1 MRLIEEKIHLINERI
16 SSDFKTI
23 SDVGA
28 LNGLGGLALFNF
40 HYSKTFN
47 IGNKIGHSI
56 LENCIEKIN
65 DGYDNPTY
73 CNGIIGLGWVVNYLV
88 KENLID
94 ESNNEILPD
103 IDKFAFYCLQESIK
117 ENNFD
122 FLHGAI
128 GYANYLIE
136 RLENSTHS
144 SREIIGQLLFLLI
157 EYFEILFRNI
167 QLFAKDPEIT
177 IKMSFENKA
186 IFGLA
191 HGISSI
197 IFILNKISQIPSFT
211 TKSLFLANQYTN
223 HLLKYYS
230 PEKKGISSF
239 PNYEDAAGVIKY
251 CSALSW
257 CSGDLGIG
265 FNLLNTSIRYN
276 HNDSYK
282 KLGIQILKHAAQRQ
296 TLEDTLLQSTGICHG
311 YFGAYKI
318 FSNTYKL
325 TSDKDFDSA
334 SKYWL
339 NKGLENL
346 QISTKPDLSILYGLS
361 GIGLTLLEVF
371 KSQDLNWDKSL
382 FLH

>member
-1 MRLIEEKIHLINERI
+1 MKHIEEKIHSINERI
-16 SSDFKTI
+16 TSDFKTI
-23 SDVGA
+23 SDIGA
-28 LNGLGGLALFNF
+28 LNGLGGLALFSF

-103 IDKFAFYCLQESIK
+103 IDKYAFYCLHESIK

-136 RLENSTHS
+136 RLENSTDS
-144 SREIIGQLLFLLI
+144 NRETIRQLLFLLV
-157 EYFEILFRNI
+157 EYFETLFKNI
-167 QLFAKDPEIT
+167 ELFSKDPQVT
-177 IKMSFENKA
+177 VKMSFENRVV
-186 IFGLA
+186 FGLA

-197 IFILNKISQIPSFT
+197 VFILNKISKIPSLNK
-211 TKSLFLANQYTN
+211 KSLFLASQYTD
-223 HLLKYYS
+223 HLLQYYS
-230 PEKKGISSF
+230 PEKKGISLF
-239 PNYEDAAGVIKY
+239 PNYEDFEGVVKY

-346 QISTKPDLSILYGLS
+346 QISTKLDLSILYGLS

-371 KSQDLNWDKSL
+371 KSHDFNWDKSL